1 MTIKLD
7 EVNRDIDILTPQSH
21 KNITIIPLKT
31 QINNKL
37 DILTLKNGFELGLV
51 QVKECEVSTV
61 NTLIVEKQCNNPLN
75 PN

>member
-37 DILTLKNGFELGLV
+37 NILTLKNGFELGLV
-51 QVKECEVSTV
+51 QVKAVAETIDESELT
-61 NTLIVEKQCNNPLN
+61 NSN
-75 PN
+75 